1 MTPWVKRLLIANV
14 AVFFLQ
20 YVGDQ
25 AIGSVLNLLVLVPG
39 QVLTHP
45 WTLVTYAFL
54 HSGLMH
60 IGFNMLGL
68 YFFGPRVEERLGA
81 QRFLTLYFLSAI
93 SGGLLHDF
101 VSLYTRHYNPVVGAS
116 GALFGV
122 MLAFAMFWPDVQILI
137 MFVLPLPA
145 RAAVILWTLMSLYS
159 GIQGSRSGVA
169 DFAHLGGF
177 VGAYLYL
184 KYLGRTAGVK
194 KFRTKTVAAV
204 PKGTL
209 ANYKRIDTRSIHE
222 VNRDEVNRILDKIN
236 DKGLSS
242 LTAQEKLFLSNFVP
256 PDDRVP
262 PIS

>member
-1 MTPWVKRLLIANV
+1 VTPWVKRLIIANV

-20 YVGDQ
+20 TIADRT
-25 AIGSVLNLLVLVPG
+25 IGSILNLLVLVPG
-39 QVLTHP
+39 EVLLHP

-54 HSGLMH
+54 HGGLMH

-81 QRFLTLYFLSAI
+81 QRFLTLYFVSAI
-93 SGGLLHDF
+93 SGGLLHDA
-101 VSLYTRHYNPVVGAS
+101 VSLYTRHYNPVIGAS

-122 MLAFAMFWPDVQILI
+122 MLAFAMFWPEVQILV

-145 RAAVILWTLMSLYS
+145 RVAVILWTLMSLYS

-177 VGAYLYL
+177 AGAYLYL
-184 KYLGRTAGVK
+184 KFLQRTAGVK
-194 KFRTKTVAAV
+194 KFRTRTVALV
-204 PKGTL
+204 PKETL
-209 ANYKRIDTRSIHE
+209 ANYKRIDATRVHE

-236 DKGLSS
+236 EKGLGS
-242 LTAQEKLFLSNFVP
+242 LTPQEKLFLSNFVP

-262 PIS
+262 PPT